1 MMSKKQGKLW
11 VWRYLPMDIG
21 RLVLW
26 FLPILYRFR
35 RYDVAGLPYKNKVR
49 GGVLIVANHASFL
62 DPFLVGGCFWYRR
75 VFFLA
80 AEAVM
85 RNPVVAWLLLGAGC
99 SKIDRNISDIEAV
112 RRAVDVLKDGR
123 GLAMFPQGGI
133 SHEEEFS
140 QIKSGAILIALRAGV
155 PIVPIYGSRKNTPWY
170 RPTTVVI
177 GEPLD
182 CREYCKKKM
191 PTMAEIEA
199 ASAALLDRMEEC
211 RKAYVALEGNHE

>member
-85 RNPVVAWLLLGAGC
+85 RNPVVAWLLRGAGC
-99 SKIDRNISDIEAV
+99 IKIDRNISDIEAI

-155 PIVPIYGSRKNTPWY
+155 PIVPMYGSRKKTPWY

-182 CREYCKKKM
+182 CCEYCKKKM

-211 RKAYVALEGNHE
+211 RKAYVALEENHE